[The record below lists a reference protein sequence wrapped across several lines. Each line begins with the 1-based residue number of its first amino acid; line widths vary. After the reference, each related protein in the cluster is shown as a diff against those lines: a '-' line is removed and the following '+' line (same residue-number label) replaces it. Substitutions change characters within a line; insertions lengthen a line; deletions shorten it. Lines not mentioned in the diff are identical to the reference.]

1 MDAFVK
7 YVEKMSVINPKSI
20 IKNISL
26 IIGVVDKIMPT
37 NITAIAQNVIVRPVF
52 IEEYILSNKGAL
64 YLFNALV
71 VRSIS
76 VSTE

>member
-7 YVEKMSVINPKSI
+7 YVEKISVINPKSI

-26 IIGVVDKIMPT
+26 IIGVVDQIMPT
-37 NITAIAQNVIVRPVF
+37 NITAIAQNVIVKPVF
-52 IEEYILSNKGAL
+52 IDEYILSNKGAL
-64 YLFNALV
+64 YLFNVLV
-71 VRSIS
+71 VNKIS